1 MLEHMHHAA
10 DRQHNAIPLGPVM
23 ETALRMHTLVASS
36 YARLVALQQEAA
48 RLANAEISVY
58 QVELLGAMGAAAQFP
73 WLSMRQLNETSM
85 AELTRAWYELATQ
98 AQTALLRVL
107 RGSVLDRDRYLPL
120 IPEREVAA
128 SLDRRK
134 TAVVINFP
142 DRRVASVKGWF
153 P

>member
-1 MLEHMHHAA
+1 MLKHMHQAA
-10 DRQHNAIPLGPVM
+10 DCQLSAIPLGPVM
-23 ETALRMHTLVASS
+23 ETALKISTLFASS

-48 RLANAEISVY
+48 SLVNAEISVY

-73 WLSMRQLNETSM
+73 WLSMRQLDETSM
-85 AELTRAWYELATQ
+85 PELTRVWYELATQ
-98 AQTALLRVL
+98 AQAAMLRVL

-120 IPEREVAA
+120 VPEKEVAA

-142 DRRVASVKGWF
+142 DRRVAPVKGWF